1 MQTVVNGI
9 TVNYN
14 DEGRGVPLLFVH
26 GFPLSRGA
34 WQKQMDALRHRARS
48 PRIR

>member
-1 MQTVVNGI
+1 MQMNVNGI
-9 TVNYN
+9 AVNYT

-34 WQKQMDALRHRARS
+34 WQKQLDAL
-48 PRIR
+48 